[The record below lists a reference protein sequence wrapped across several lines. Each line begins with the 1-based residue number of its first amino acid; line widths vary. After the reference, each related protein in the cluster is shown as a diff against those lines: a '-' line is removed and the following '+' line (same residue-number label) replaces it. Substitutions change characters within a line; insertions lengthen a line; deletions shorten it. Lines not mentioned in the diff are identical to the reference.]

1 MAADAPTAM
10 DASTMTQGGSS
21 LGSNFMITPWLE
33 PHIRAIRSCSC
44 CYFTRFTLE
53 CQHKVS
59 TQGEKVTTEEAIKH
73 FGGLKKLAD
82 ALQIWPQV
90 IYRWGDRPPM
100 ARQYEIEVKTEGK
113 LRADHEQD

>member
-1 MAADAPTAM
+1 MLLT
-10 DASTMTQGGSS
+10 SV
-21 LGSNFMITPWLE
+21 WLHR
-33 PHIRAIRSCSC
+33 PAIGSCSC
-44 CYFTRFTLE
+44 CYFARLTLG
-53 CQHKVS
+53 CQQKVS

>member
-1 MAADAPTAM
+1 MAADAPTAI
-10 DASTMTQGGSS
+10 DAKIMTQGGSS
-21 LGSNFMITPWLE
+21 FSSNFIVTPWLE

-44 CYFTRFTLE
+44 CYCIGFHVE
-53 CQHKVS
+53 CQQKVS
-59 TQGEKVTTEEAIKH
+59 TQGEKLTTKEAIQH